1 MMADLLVSEFAYDGA
16 NRRTQI
22 TERGAG
28 ETAVAQPASAGTY
41 SVYTSAPFTAAAG
54 NYTIRFEGLSALPNN
69 VALIDGVTVVNTV
82 PLNDV
87 PVPNGS
93 FEAPS
98 VGANVVPHPVGTT
111 WTFEGSAG
119 IAGNG
124 SGFANA
130 PDGTQVG
137 YVQNN
142 TGVIRQTVALTAG
155 TYALAFKAAQ
165 GADNKT
171 PQQVRVTIEK
181 TGLPTTVQRFVW
193 NGNTI
198 AEERDST
205 GATVTK
211 RYFAEGEWRMN
222 AKGDGK
228 FYYTR
233 DHLGSIREVTN
244 SSGVLQARYDYDV
257 WGNSVVLSGNMN
269 LDFGYTGHYFHAPS
283 GLNLSLYR
291 PYKPALGRWLSR
303 DPIEEEGGINLY
315 GYVHNNSSN
324 LIDPFGLDAATFLLP
339 FGWSFTIYY
348 PFTEHPPGEV
358 AHERQHRD
366 DWYNYGRSMPGWK
379 YEQRGYAAAAEYCRK
394 RIAQLEAKKC
404 LTDAE
409 KKELEDARNE
419 LRTAEIIANSDA
431 AAQEYYHRR

>member
-1 MMADLLVSEFAYDGA
+1 MIFDRQHSELATALV
-16 NRRTQI
+16 
-22 TERGAG
+22 
-28 ETAVAQPASAGTY
+28 VAT
-41 SVYTSAPFTAAAG
+41 T
-54 NYTIRFEGLSALPNN
+54 
-69 VALIDGVTVVNTV
+69 
-82 PLNDV
+82 LNDV

-98 VGANVVPHPVGTT
+98 VGANVVPHPAGAT
-111 WTFEGSAG
+111 WTFEGDAG

-165 GADNKT
+165 GPANKT

-181 TGLPTTVQRFVW
+181 TGLPTTVLRFVW
-193 NGNTI
+193 SGNTI

-211 RYFAEGEWRMN
+211 RYFVEGEWRMN

-228 FYYTR
+228 LYYTR

-257 WGNSVVLSGNMN
+257 WGNSVVLSGSMN

-283 GLNLSLYR
+283 GLNLSLFR
-291 PYKPALGRWLSR
+291 PYIPPLGRWLNR
-303 DPIEEEGGINLY
+303 DPIGETGGLNLY
-315 GYVHNNSSN
+315 GYVGNDPVNYRDPLGLIEDSATQSLAQAIARGSSEEIQLMLDTQPQLSTEAQALGKAAVDKLRSTAGDLIAKNCKGSINRVFPDQLREKTFEQISN
-324 LIDPFGLDAATFLLP
+324 LAKQGD
-339 FGWSFTIYY
+339 
-348 PFTEHPPGEV
+348 
-358 AHERQHRD
+358 
-366 DWYNYGRSMPGWK
+366 K
-379 YEQRGYAAAAEYCRK
+379 
-394 RIAQLEAKKC
+394 IAQTAKKL
-404 LTDAE
+404 LTDARFQ
-409 KKELEDARNE
+409 K
-419 LRTAEIIANSDA
+419 
-431 AAQEYYHRR
+431 